1 MKHKGRSGREKG
13 PLRILVSVFLDVRWG
28 RSFVRGVADFGAS
41 VPTGW
46 VVFPRSPAENF
57 PEVYQSGE
65 WDGVIVQVTDVES
78 IEVVRAATCPVV
90 LVDPRPEVL
99 PESPRILFD
108 HPEVGRVAAKHLL
121 ETGRR
126 HFGFFG
132 FDQAKLSEE
141 REQAFVAAIGQ
152 AGFDCAVTRIP
163 IELRHH
169 RIRVGEGGREIMRG
183 ALAALP
189 RPVAIGCGNDEL
201 SRVLLELCLDAGLAV
216 PEEVALIGGDDDD
229 LFCRTSQPSLSSV
242 SLPFTE
248 AGQTAAD
255 VLQRLMRGRGDAP
268 LVTRVGPSEVAAR
281 DSTRVVPGED
291 RAIEAAVREL
301 HRRVADPKLRMAE
314 VAAAAKLSVSS
325 LERRFQRALGC
336 TPLVKL
342 RDVRVT
348 LAKRMLG
355 ETEKSVNEVARTCGF
370 GSASRFGVAFRE
382 MTGMSPLAY
391 RRDASRQTQS
401 RGAGEAG
408 TK

>member
-1 MKHKGRSGREKG
+1 MSREREPDRRTG

-41 VPTGW
+41 LPMGW

-57 PEVYQSGE
+57 PEVFQEGE

-78 IEVVRAATCPVV
+78 INVVRAASCPVV

-99 PESPRILFD
+99 PDYPRIVFD
-108 HPEVGRVAAKHLL
+108 HQAVGHVAAKHLL

-152 AGFDCAVTRIP
+152 AGFGCAVTRIP

-169 RIRVGEGGREIMRG
+169 RTRVGEGGREIMRG
-183 ALAALP
+183 ALEALP

-201 SRVLLELCLDAGLAV
+201 SRVLLELCLDAGIAV

-248 AGQTAAD
+248 AGQAAAG
-255 VLQRLMRGRGDAP
+255 VLQRLISGPGAAP

-314 VAAAAKLSVSS
+314 VAAAANLSVSS

-348 LAKRMLG
+348 LAKRLLG

-391 RRDASRQTQS
+391 RRDASHQTQS
-401 RGAGEAG
+401 KGAGDMG
-408 TK
+408 KK

>member
-1 MKHKGRSGREKG
+1 MSHDRIPVGNKS

-41 VPTGW
+41 LPKGW

-57 PEVYQSGE
+57 PEVYHAGK

-78 IEVVRAATCPVV
+78 IGVVRAASCPVV
-90 LVDPRPEVL
+90 LVDPRSEIL
-99 PESPRILFD
+99 PEYPRILFD
-108 HPEVGRVAAKHLL
+108 HQAVGRVAAKHLL

-132 FDQAKLSEE
+132 FDQSKLSEE

-152 AGFDCAVTRIP
+152 GGFDCAVTRIP

-169 RIRVGEGGREIMRG
+169 RTRVGDCGRGIMRE
-183 ALAALP
+183 ALEALP

-201 SRVLLELCLDAGLAV
+201 SRVLLELCLEAGFAV
-216 PEEVALIGGDDDD
+216 PEDVALIGGDDDD

-248 AGQTAAD
+248 AGQAAAG
-255 VLQRLMRGRGDAP
+255 VLQQWIEGRGEAP

-314 VAAAAKLSVSS
+314 VAEAANLSVSS

-342 RDVRVT
+342 RDLRVT
-348 LAKRMLG
+348 LAKRLLG
-355 ETEKSVNEVARTCGF
+355 ETEKSVNEIARTCGF

-382 MTGMSPLAY
+382 LTGMSPLAY
-391 RRDASRQTQS
+391 RRDSSRQTQTKG
-401 RGAGEAG
+401 GADPGAR
-408 TK
+408 

>member
-1 MKHKGRSGREKG
+1 MSREPKSDRNGG

-41 VPTGW
+41 LPASW
-46 VVFPRSPAENF
+46 VVFPRSPAEDF
-57 PEVYQSGE
+57 PETYRSGE
-65 WDGVIVQVTDVES
+65 WDGVIVQVTDVDS
-78 IEVVRAATCPVV
+78 IEVVRQAGCPVL

-99 PESPRILFD
+99 PGEARILFD
-108 HPEVGRVAAKHLL
+108 HRAVGQMAAKHLL

-126 HFGFFG
+126 HFAFFG

-141 REQAFVAAIGQ
+141 REEAFVTEVAQ

-169 RIRVGEGGREIMRG
+169 RTRVGAGSRSVMRA
-183 ALAALP
+183 ALEALP

-201 SRVLLELCLDAGLAV
+201 SRVLLELCLEAGLAV
-216 PEEVALIGGDDDD
+216 PEDVALIGGDDDD

-248 AGQTAAD
+248 AGQAAAGVLHQLMSGRKD
-255 VLQRLMRGRGDAP
+255 VPG
-268 LVTRVGPSEVAAR
+268 VTVIGPSEVAAR

-314 VAAAAKLSVSS
+314 VAVAAKLSVSS

-342 RDVRVT
+342 RDIRVT
-348 LAKRMLG
+348 LAKRLLG
-355 ETEKSVNEVARTCGF
+355 ETDKTVNEVARTCGF

-382 MTGMSPLAY
+382 LTGLSPLAY
-391 RRDASRQTQS
+391 RRDASRQTQT
-401 RGAGEAG
+401 RGSADPGA
-408 TK
+408 K

>member
-1 MKHKGRSGREKG
+1 MSRERKSDMRTG

-41 VPTGW
+41 LPKGW

-57 PEVYQSGE
+57 PEVYQAGE

-78 IEVVRAATCPVV
+78 IDVVRAASCPVV

-108 HPEVGRVAAKHLL
+108 HQAVGQMAAKHLL

-169 RIRVGEGGREIMRG
+169 RTRVGEGGREIMRG
-183 ALAALP
+183 ALEALP

-201 SRVLLELCLDAGLAV
+201 SRVLLELCLDAGIAV

-248 AGQTAAD
+248 AGQAAAG
-255 VLQRLMRGRGDAP
+255 VLQRLISGRGEAP
-268 LVTRVGPSEVAAR
+268 LVTRIGPSEVAAR

-301 HRRVADPKLRMAE
+301 HRRIADPKLRMAE
-314 VAAAAKLSVSS
+314 VAAAASLSVSS

-342 RDVRVT
+342 RDLRVT
-348 LAKRMLG
+348 LAKRLLG

-382 MTGMSPLAY
+382 LTGKSPLAY

-401 RGAGEAG
+401 KGAVDPGA
-408 TK
+408 K

>member
-1 MKHKGRSGREKG
+1 MKRKPKSVRKAG

-28 RSFVRGVADFGAS
+28 RSFVRGVADYGAS
-41 VPTGW
+41 LPRGW

-57 PEVYQSGE
+57 PEVYLSGE

-78 IEVVRAATCPVV
+78 IEVVRAARCPVV
-90 LVDPRPEVL
+90 LVDPRPEIL
-99 PESPRILFD
+99 QDYRRILFD
-108 HPEVGRVAAKHLL
+108 HPEVGRVAAMHLL

-126 HFGFFG
+126 HFAFFG

-141 REQAFVAAIGQ
+141 RELAFRAVITE

-169 RIRVGEGGREIMRG
+169 RTRVGGDGRTIMRE
-183 ALAALP
+183 ALEALP
-189 RPVAIGCGNDEL
+189 KPVAVGCGNDEL
-201 SRVLLELCLDAGLAV
+201 SRVLLELCLDAGFSV
-216 PEEVALIGGDDDD
+216 PEDVALIGGDDDD

-248 AGQTAAD
+248 AGQAAAG
-255 VLQRLMRGRGDAP
+255 VLQKLMSGRESAP
-268 LVTRVGPSEVAAR
+268 EVIKIGPSEVAAR

-291 RAIEAAVREL
+291 RAIEAAVREF
-301 HRRVADPKLRMAE
+301 HRRLADPKLRMAD

-342 RDVRVT
+342 RDLRVN
-348 LAKRMLG
+348 LAKRLLG
-355 ETEKSVNEVARTCGF
+355 ETEKSVNEIARTCGF

-382 MTGMSPLAY
+382 YTGMSPLAY
-391 RRDASRQTQS
+391 RRDASGHIPR
-401 RGAGEAG
+401 R
-408 TK
+408 

>member
-1 MKHKGRSGREKG
+1 MSRAPDSDRKARPSRV
-13 PLRILVSVFLDVRWG
+13 LVSVFLDVRWG

-41 VPTGW
+41 LPTGW

-57 PEVYQSGE
+57 PEMYQAGK
-65 WDGVIVQVTDVES
+65 WDGVIVQVTDLES
-78 IEVVRAATCPVV
+78 IEVVRAANCPVV

-99 PESPRILFD
+99 PDFTRILFD
-108 HPEVGRVAAKHLL
+108 HQAIGQVAAKHLL

-126 HFGFFG
+126 HFAFFG

-141 REQAFVAAIGQ
+141 REQAFRSAIGQ

-169 RIRVGEGGREIMRG
+169 RTRVGPGSREIMRM
-183 ALAALP
+183 ALELLP
-189 RPVAIGCGNDEL
+189 RPVAIACGNDEL

-216 PEEVALIGGDDDD
+216 PEDVALIGGDDDD

-248 AGQTAAD
+248 AGQAAAG
-255 VLQRLMRGRGDAP
+255 VLQGLMSGRRGVP
-268 LVTRVGPSEVAAR
+268 LVTTVGPSEVAAR

-291 RAIEAAVREL
+291 RAVEAAVREL

-314 VAAAAKLSVSS
+314 VVEAANLSVSS

-342 RDVRVT
+342 RDIRLT

-382 MTGMSPLAY
+382 LTGMSPLAY
-391 RRDASRQTQS
+391 RRDASRQTQGKS
-401 RGAGEAG
+401 NAEPGAN
-408 TK
+408 

>member
-1 MKHKGRSGREKG
+1 MTCDRKSVGKKG

-41 VPTGW
+41 LPPGW
-46 VVFPRSPAENF
+46 VVFPRSPAEDF
-57 PEVYQSGE
+57 PEVYQAGE

-78 IEVVRAATCPVV
+78 IEVVRAASCPVV
-90 LVDPRPEVL
+90 LVDPRPEIL
-99 PESPRILFD
+99 AELPRILFD
-108 HPEVGRVAAKHLL
+108 HKAVGQVAAKHLL

-141 REQAFVAAIGQ
+141 REQAFRAVITE

-169 RIRVGEGGREIMRG
+169 RTRVGGDGRTIMRE
-183 ALAALP
+183 ALEALP

-201 SRVLLELCLDAGLAV
+201 SRVLLELCLEAGFAV
-216 PEEVALIGGDDDD
+216 PEDVALVGGDDDD

-248 AGQTAAD
+248 AGQAAAGL
-255 VLQRLMRGRGDAP
+255 LQKLMSGRESASW
-268 LVTRVGPSEVAAR
+268 VTTVGPSEVAAR

-314 VAAAAKLSVSS
+314 VAKAANLSVSS

-342 RDVRVT
+342 RDIRVT
-348 LAKRMLG
+348 LAKRLLG
-355 ETEKSVNEVARTCGF
+355 ETERSVNEVARTCGF

-382 MTGMSPLAY
+382 LTGMSPLAY
-391 RRDASRQTQS
+391 RRDASRQTQCKS
-401 RGAGEAG
+401 AAKPRA
-408 TK
+408 K

>member
-1 MKHKGRSGREKG
+1 MSRQAEPDEKPG

-41 VPTGW
+41 LPAGW

-57 PEVYQSGE
+57 PEVYQSGK
-65 WDGVIVQVTDVES
+65 WDGVIVQVTDLES
-78 IEVVRAATCPVV
+78 IGVVRAASCPVV

-99 PESPRILFD
+99 SEFPRILFD
-108 HPEVGRVAAKHLL
+108 HQAIGQVAAKHLL

-126 HFGFFG
+126 HFAFFG

-141 REQAFVAAIGQ
+141 REQAFRSAISQ
-152 AGFDCAVTRIP
+152 AGFDCAVTRVP

-169 RIRVGEGGREIMRG
+169 RTRVGMGSREIMRT
-183 ALAALP
+183 ALEALP

-216 PEEVALIGGDDDD
+216 PEDVALIGGDDDD

-248 AGQTAAD
+248 AGQAAAG
-255 VLQRLMRGRGDAP
+255 VLQGLMSGRKDLP

-301 HRRVADPKLRMAE
+301 HCRVADPKLRMAE

-342 RDVRVT
+342 REIRVT
-348 LAKRMLG
+348 LAKRLLG

-382 MTGMSPLAY
+382 LTGMSPLAY

-401 RGAGEAG
+401 KSAADSGA
-408 TK
+408 K